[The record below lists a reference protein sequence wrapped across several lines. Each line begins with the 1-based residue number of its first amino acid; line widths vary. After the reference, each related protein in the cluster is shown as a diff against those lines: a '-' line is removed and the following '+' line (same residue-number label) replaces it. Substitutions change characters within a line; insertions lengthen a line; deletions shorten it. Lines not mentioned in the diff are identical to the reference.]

1 MRKNLWKRDHELDAK
16 RMGELG
22 TSEPKREQGIWERR
36 DMKVVF
42 KLRYTRGRHKPHH
55 LRI

>member
-16 RMGELG
+16 RTGELG